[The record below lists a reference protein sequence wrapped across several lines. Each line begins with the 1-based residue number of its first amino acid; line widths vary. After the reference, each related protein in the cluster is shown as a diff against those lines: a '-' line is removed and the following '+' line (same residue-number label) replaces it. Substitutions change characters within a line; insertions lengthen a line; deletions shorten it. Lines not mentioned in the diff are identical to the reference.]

1 MTRRR
6 SRQSRRRYQAP
17 PVIVLFVYKANS
29 SPQAPHLPCLKP
41 LVPSPPPARTA
52 VGRSGR
58 SLARWTL
65 SVPLLTRR
73 SPHNLVGILERSLA
87 PAATSPTP
95 LTPKL
100 PQFVCHRP
108 VLSYRGAVL

>member
-6 SRQSRRRYQAP
+6 SRQSHRRYQTP
-17 PVIVLFVYKANS
+17 PTIVLFVYKTNS
-29 SPQAPHLPCLKP
+29 SLQAPHHPCLKP
-41 LVPSPPPARTA
+41 LVPSQPPARTA

-58 SLARWTL
+58 SPARWTL

-87 PAATSPTP
+87 PAATSLIP
-95 LTPKL
+95 LAPKPL
-100 PQFVCHRP
+100 LFVCHRP